1 MWAYCSVPPTE
12 RSPVT
17 GFDRAMPTIAPRR
30 VSEITLLA
38 ISAVPDAKV
47 RLQIAVRVQKT
58 LLRLTGYEERKGLR
72 TRCDNGPQD
81 RFAGIHQIIQR
92 DC

>member
-17 GFDRAMPTIAPRR
+17 GFDRAMPTLAPRR

-58 LLRLTGYEERKGLR
+58 
-72 TRCDNGPQD
+72 
-81 RFAGIHQIIQR
+81 
-92 DC
+92 